1 VGRFNLARPAGRFV
15 RAVTSTAKRGAASLK
30 AEYESGKRGDESP
43 TTPIWAT
50 PKEQCD
56 AVVRLLRSARSA
68 PTSPEA
74 DLGADLD
81 ADADE
86 VASVLRGVDWS
97 GVRAATAQRTSDAAK
112 AMRSMAEQ
120 VDWAKVQPVAAHVS
134 SALIAAVATGQI
146 GVGGRVGSMV
156 VRAIADQAGLAQRVA
171 VTLDADD
178 APLPPDFRQV
188 IDVTAEE
195 A

>member
-1 VGRFNLARPAGRFV
+1 
-15 RAVTSTAKRGAASLK
+15 
-30 AEYESGKRGDESP
+30 
-43 TTPIWAT
+43 
-50 PKEQCD
+50 
-56 AVVRLLRSARSA
+56 
-68 PTSPEA
+68 
-74 DLGADLD
+74 
-81 ADADE
+81 
-86 VASVLRGVDWS
+86 
-97 GVRAATAQRTSDAAK
+97 
-112 AMRSMAEQ
+112 MAEQ